1 VARYVSLKGGGLLMQ
16 NSSNIVVT
24 TADLKCDYEIIGPVF
39 FQVSNKGFLSNE
51 LSDLFYKYSEQM
63 DNEKEGDIS
72 KEKTAWETL
81 YGEWSLE
88 QSDYEKA
95 FFVAVEELKLRA
107 AMLGADAIV
116 GMKQDIDLETNGF
129 RYFYLQMYGT
139 AVKFK

>member
-1 VARYVSLKGGGLLMQ
+1 MQ
-16 NSSNIVVT
+16 SSKNIVVT

-39 FQVSNKGFLSNE
+39 FQVSNKGFLSDD
-51 LSDLFYKYSEQM
+51 LSDLFYKYSEQIA
-63 DNEKEGDIS
+63 NEKEDIS
-72 KEKTAWETL
+72 KEKTAWEAL

-88 QSDYEKA
+88 QSDYERA

-116 GMKQDIDLETNGF
+116 GMKQDIDLETSGF

-139 AVKFK
+139 AVKYK